1 MEKRIGALLIVIK
14 NKDHVQQLNAILSEQ
29 SPVIIAR
36 QGIPLKEKSVSII
49 SLVVEGTTD
58 EISTLSGKLG
68 RLEGITV
75 KSVLAKD

>member
-1 MEKRIGALLIVIK
+1 MEKRLGALLILIK
-14 NKDHVQQLNAILSEQ
+14 NKDHVQQLNMILSEQ

-36 QGIPLKEKSVSII
+36 QGLPLKEKSVSVI

-68 RLEGITV
+68 RLKGITV
-75 KSVLAKD
+75 KSVLAKE